1 METTPPLPSGFN
13 INGYLI
19 QSLKQTDALCH
30 VYYASDAN
38 HVQYLVREFCPQGLA
53 VRDPESGKLRYP
65 ETTDIEQEVLPLKN
79 DFEAQFRTGS
89 LGENSRP
96 GHHVP
101 GLCPARRSSRRG
113 AVPASGYSRGAPP
126 ARPENPGHSRS
137 RSAPRPCGTP
147 FPAPEK
153 EKLRRHLDPYPDSAG
168 RRLRR
173 LLLHAEACGGLRRP
187 AGTVQY
193 AAQKEKKE
201 APKPEKKAALPAAEV
216 EDPFEQESA
225 AAEAPRVEQR
235 NSRKKRRPPV
245 PLRNRTKTAPPLP
258 RKNLLPNL
266 NSLPERRT
274 LRQTTPRLRNSR
286 NRKLP
291 PNRRMLRPWRHKLPS
306 NPPPPAVRAEKP
318 PGRPPTWGTSTP
330 T

>member
-89 LGENSRP
+89 LGKFP
-96 GHHVP
+96 P
-101 GLCPARRSSRRG
+101 WAPCTWFMPCPAFIPPRSSPRFRLLPWSPSS
-113 AVPASGYSRGAPP
+113 ATREPWPLP
-126 ARPENPGHSRS
+126 QQERPLRY
-137 RSAPRPCGTP
+137 P
-147 FPAPEK
+147 FPSPGK

-193 AAQKEKKE
+193 AAQKREEGSTQTGKE
-201 APKPEKKAALPAAEV
+201 SRPACCG
-216 EDPFEQESA
+216 S
-225 AAEAPRVEQR
+225 
-235 NSRKKRRPPV
+235 
-245 PLRNRTKTAPPLP
+245 
-258 RKNLLPNL
+258 
-266 NSLPERRT
+266 
-274 LRQTTPRLRNSR
+274 
-286 NRKLP
+286 
-291 PNRRMLRPWRHKLPS
+291 
-306 NPPPPAVRAEKP
+306 
-318 PGRPPTWGTSTP
+318 GRPL
-330 T
+330 

>member
-89 LGENSRP
+89 LGEIPALGTMYLVYALP
-96 GHHVP
+96 GVH
-101 GLCPARRSSRRG
+101 PAAEQSPL
-113 AVPASGYSRGAPP
+113 PATPVEPLQRDQRTLATPAAGAPP
-126 ARPENPGHSRS
+126 VHAVPLSQPRKKKS
-137 RSAPRPCGTP
+137 SAGIWILILILLGGACAAYYYTQK
-147 FPAPEK
+147 PAE
-153 EKLRRHLDPYPDSAG
+153 DSA
-168 RRLRR
+168 
-173 LLLHAEACGGLRRP
+173 APQEP
-187 AGTVQY
+187 SSTQPK
-193 AAQKEKKE
+193 KEKKE

-225 AAEAPRVEQR
+225 AAEAPPGGAAEQPEETP
-235 NSRKKRRPPV
+235 SASAPEEQDEDGSATPAEE
-245 PLRNRTKTAPPLP
+245 PAPEPEQPAGEADAPADDATAAEQPEPETPTKQKDAPA
-258 RKNLLPNL
+258 
-266 NSLPERRT
+266 
-274 LRQTTPRLRNSR
+274 
-286 NRKLP
+286 
-291 PNRRMLRPWRHKLPS
+291 LPS

-318 PGRPPTWGTSTP
+318 PGRPPTWETSTP